1 MLKLPGKAPEGV
13 VLISLR
19 ERESGRVL
27 IVGHRGAEALA
38 PENTWASLKAGCESG
53 ADMLEVDV
61 QLTSDGE
68 AIVFHDYTLQP
79 KFGDPRWV
87 RDLAWAEL
95 RAFDVGRW
103 FAPRFA
109 GERIPRLADV
119 LAWARERV
127 ALWVDLKHGFVEH
140 DDDGLEKAAV
150 EMIVECSM
158 IDQVVVSSWDQV
170 ALSRIRVRYPR
181 IPLAVNLRPR
191 VPDPVSLI
199 RPTGASWV
207 AVWWPQIDRETV
219 ARLQAGG
226 LTVCLTNLFTAD
238 YAEAY
243 RLGVDAVT
251 AEDPSVARTALV
263 ASRCD
268 QERRMPHD

>member
-1 MLKLPGKAPEGV
+1 MLEPPGKAPEGV
-13 VLISLR
+13 ILISLR
-19 ERESGRVL
+19 ECEPGRVL
-27 IVGHRGAEALA
+27 VVGHRGAEALA
-38 PENTWASLKAGCESG
+38 PENTWPSLKAGYEGG
-53 ADMLEVDV
+53 ADLLEVDV

-87 RDLAWAEL
+87 RDLAWSEL

-119 LAWARERV
+119 LAWARGRV
-127 ALWVDLKHGFVEH
+127 ALWVDLKHGFARPK
-140 DDDGLEKAAV
+140 DDRLEMATV
-150 EMIVECSM
+150 EMIVEFGM
-158 IDQVVVSSWDQV
+158 VDQVLVSSWDQV
-170 ALSRIRVRYPR
+170 ALSRIRVRYPG
-181 IPLAVNLRPR
+181 IPLSVNLRPR
-191 VPDPVSLI
+191 VPDPVGQV

-207 AVWWPQIDRETV
+207 TVWWPQIDRETV

-226 LTVCLTNLFTAD
+226 LMVCLTNLFTAD
-238 YAEAY
+238 YAEAD

-251 AEDPSVARTALV
+251 AEDPSVARTALA
-263 ASRCD
+263 ASKCD
-268 QERRMPHD
+268 QERGKSHD